1 VVAAGQRAPPVGDE
15 TSTSACVCHHDA
27 VVAWAVG
34 HADAVNWKWAKG
46 KGFDPSRVCHLFFCF
61 SFKLQICV
69 WIQIQIQIPIHLC
82 FELQIFQ

>member
-1 VVAAGQRAPPVGDE
+1 MKARAVAAGQRAPPVGDE

-46 KGFDPSRVCHLFFCF
+46 KGAIGPAEVCALFF
-61 SFKLQICV
+61 SFYLN
-69 WIQIQIQIPIHLC
+69 L
-82 FELQIFQ
+82 